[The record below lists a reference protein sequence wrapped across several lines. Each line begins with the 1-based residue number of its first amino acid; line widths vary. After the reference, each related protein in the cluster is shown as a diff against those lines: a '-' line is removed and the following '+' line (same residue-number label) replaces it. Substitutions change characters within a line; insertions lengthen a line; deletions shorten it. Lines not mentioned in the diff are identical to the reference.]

1 MGDFFFYIFFF
12 AISFLILIP
21 RSERSSILSLGRLGY
36 GIGALIIIFLLLQQF
51 STIVLFDTFAQQG

>member
-1 MGDFFFYIFFF
+1 MGDFFFYIFFLAF
-12 AISFLILIP
+12 SFLIVIQ
-21 RSERSSILSLGRLGY
+21 RSELSSILSLGRLGY